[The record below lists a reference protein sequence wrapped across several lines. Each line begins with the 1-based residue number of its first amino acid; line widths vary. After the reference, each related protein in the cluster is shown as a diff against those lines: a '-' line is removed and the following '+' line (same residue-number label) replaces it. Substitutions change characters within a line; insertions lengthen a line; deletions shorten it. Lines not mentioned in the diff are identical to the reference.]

1 MHFSQLCRVD
11 LSRNDVKVVEQY
23 FVCWVLGVLLKIQQ
37 PALDVKEKYYN
48 TSISCA
54 IFFFLFTLQS
64 DNDTRPAAT
73 DTTSGGS
80 SALSADQERIR

>member
-1 MHFSQLCRVD
+1 MHFSLLCRVD

-23 FVCWVLGVLLKIQQ
+23 FVCWGLGVLLKIQQ

-54 IFFFLFTLQS
+54 IFFSLFTLQS
-64 DNDTRPAAT
+64 DNDTPPAAT
-73 DTTSGGS
+73 DTTNDGS
-80 SALSADQERIR
+80 NALSADQERIR